1 MKGLTGGVF
10 CVRQL
15 ACSANDERI
24 VSSLFEN
31 YDKDERGMRAYLF
44 TLKA

>member
-1 MKGLTGGVF
+1 MKGLTGDVF
-10 CVRQL
+10 FLRQL

-24 VSSLFEN
+24 VSSLIEN

>member
-1 MKGLTGGVF
+1 MKGLSGGVF
-10 CVRQL
+10 WVRQL
-15 ACSANDERI
+15 ACLANDERI
-24 VSSLFEN
+24 VSSLIEN